1 MIYHFQ
7 FIMKVKLKV
16 LNVTFDLCCA
26 GLLHIF
32 ALNFGFVSNLSIQ
45 PLKTTKTCDFWTHNY

>member
-45 PLKTTKTCDFWTHNY
+45 LDMVNH